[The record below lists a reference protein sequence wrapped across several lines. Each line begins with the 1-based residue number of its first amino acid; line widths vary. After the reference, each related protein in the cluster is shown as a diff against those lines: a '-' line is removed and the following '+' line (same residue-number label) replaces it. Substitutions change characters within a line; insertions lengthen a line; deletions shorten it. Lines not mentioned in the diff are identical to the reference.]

1 MANINTSPTPVL
13 NSDIE
18 GYPNA
23 TSGQLSTADI
33 NQLIAAQTNYQ
44 ATLQAT
50 GGDPNDPAAL
60 AALNNFQ
67 AVQGAQTAAN
77 LAGRAAKALGYSNL
91 AGVIGTGSNL
101 FSQVTNARNQQ
112 VFSEQR
118 RSVNSLDWRVKIS
131 LAPEADYLYKDPT
144 ILQSDLLFPL
154 KVTNGVVFPYTPSIS
169 TNYSANYSPVPLTHS
184 NMTNYFYQGSSVG
197 AMQITGT
204 FTAQDTAEADYLLA
218 VIHFFKSA
226 TKMFYGQDALA
237 GAPPPLL
244 YLSGFGLNQ
253 FNNHPVL
260 MQTFTY
266 STPTDVDFIR
276 AGSVNQSGASLLTR
290 RSKNSLPNDS
300 FSSTIR
306 RLQTFGQL
314 LGLVKGANP
323 TQIAQSQ
330 QGNQLG
336 GDRPTYVPTKV
347 DLSITV
353 LPVQTRQQTSKQF
366 SLKGFANGNLLR
378 GGFW

>member
-1 MANINTSPTPVL
+1 MANINTAPKPVL
-13 NSDIE
+13 NSNVE
-18 GYPNA
+18 GYPTPA
-23 TSGQLSTADI
+23 TTGLSTSDLNARL
-33 NQLIAAQTNYQ
+33 NAQQ
-44 ATLQAT
+44 AYETTLQNN
-50 GGDPNDPAAL
+50 GNDSNSIPAGESL
-60 AALNNFQ
+60 AAFNNVI
-67 AVQGAQTAAN
+67 ATQTAVN
-77 LAGRAAKALGYSNL
+77 LAGRAAKALGYTNL

-101 FSQVTNARNQQ
+101 YSQVTNARNQQ
-112 VFSEQR
+112 VLSEQR
-118 RSVNSLDWRVKIS
+118 RSVNSLDWRVRLS

-144 ILQSDLLFPL
+144 ILQSDILFPL
-154 KVTNGVVFPYTPSIS
+154 KITNGVIFPYTPSIS
-169 TNYSANYSPVPLTHS
+169 TNYSAQYNPVPLTHS

-218 VIHFFKSA
+218 VIHFLKSA

-253 FNNHPVL
+253 YNNHPVL
-260 MQTFTY
+260 LQTFTY
-266 STPTDVDFIR
+266 SSPTDVDYVR
-276 AGSVNQSGASLLTR
+276 AGSLNQSGASLLTR

-300 FSSTIR
+300 FSSTVR
-306 RLQTFGQL
+306 RLQTLGQL
-314 LGLVKGANP
+314 LGIVKGASP
-323 TQIAQSQ
+323 SQIAQSR
-330 QGNQLG
+330 QGNEIG

-366 SLKGFANGNLLR
+366 SVKGFANGNLLR